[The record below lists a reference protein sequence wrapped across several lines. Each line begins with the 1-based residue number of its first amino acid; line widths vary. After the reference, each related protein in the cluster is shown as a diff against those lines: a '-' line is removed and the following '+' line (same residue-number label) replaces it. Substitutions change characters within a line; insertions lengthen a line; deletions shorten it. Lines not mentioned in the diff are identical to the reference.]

1 MKTTQIKELLEKAQL
16 DWTVSTHQIETVDT
30 RIEIP
35 KRLAV
40 IRDDDDTF
48 LGMVSPQ
55 YEVFQNEELMELLVK
70 ISASTGLT
78 LHSGGYFKGGKK
90 VYIQLKSSDWTLPD
104 GDQIKG
110 HLTGLN
116 SHDGTRSLAF
126 GNWMHTVSCQNTWY
140 MAYKELETRVR
151 HHTSIL
157 RPKIE
162 EVLRQVD
169 KALNNE
175 KKIIEE
181 VTRMQTYEIDEAI
194 QLQVIA
200 KWFDLH
206 FVDDH
211 IEDIPKSTLL
221 RMAQLNEIMEMEM
234 QEKGQTAWGAFSGVT
249 KFTTHI
255 LKKGK
260 DTTEDKLFG
269 DIGTREKRMYDYLLQ
284 TIK

>member
-1 MKTTQIKELLEKAQL
+1 
-16 DWTVSTHQIETVDT
+16 
-30 RIEIP
+30 
-35 KRLAV
+35 
-40 IRDDDDTF
+40 
-48 LGMVSPQ
+48 
-55 YEVFQNEELMELLVK
+55 
-70 ISASTGLT
+70 
-78 LHSGGYFKGGKK
+78 
-90 VYIQLKSSDWTLPD
+90 
-104 GDQIKG
+104 
-110 HLTGLN
+110 
-116 SHDGTRSLAF
+116 
-126 GNWMHTVSCQNTWY
+126 
-140 MAYKELETRVR
+140 
-151 HHTSIL
+151 
-157 RPKIE
+157 
-162 EVLRQVD
+162 
-169 KALNNE
+169 
-175 KKIIEE
+175 
-181 VTRMQTYEIDEAI
+181 MQTYEIDEAI

-284 TIK
+284 EVK